1 MPYLSIELKQCFFEL
16 FNKCFLDVWVTQNI
30 VWGYTCLQKQNQI
43 VKGTS
48 VKKLTIKIIII
59 IKTLKILNVQ
69 QHHFVHH
76 VHFPQLQYKYMVTTH
91 LSSICKLSPAY
102 SFDSNLK
109 VTVFVNIAWAKV
121 KQITCNYS
129 L

>member
-30 VWGYTCLQKQNQI
+30 VWGYTCLKKQKHI

-59 IKTLKILNVQ
+59 IIIIIIITLTK
-69 QHHFVHH
+69 F
-76 VHFPQLQYKYMVTTH
+76 
-91 LSSICKLSPAY
+91 
-102 SFDSNLK
+102 
-109 VTVFVNIAWAKV
+109 
-121 KQITCNYS
+121 
-129 L
+129 

>member
-1 MPYLSIELKQCFFEL
+1 MSTETETNSSRNFSKKIN
-16 FNKCFLDVWVTQNI
+16 NKNNNNNNNNNNTH
-30 VWGYTCLQKQNQI
+30 
-43 VKGTS
+43 
-48 VKKLTIKIIII
+48 
-59 IKTLKILNVQ
+59 KILNVQ

-109 VTVFVNIAWAKV
+109 VAVFVNIAWAKV